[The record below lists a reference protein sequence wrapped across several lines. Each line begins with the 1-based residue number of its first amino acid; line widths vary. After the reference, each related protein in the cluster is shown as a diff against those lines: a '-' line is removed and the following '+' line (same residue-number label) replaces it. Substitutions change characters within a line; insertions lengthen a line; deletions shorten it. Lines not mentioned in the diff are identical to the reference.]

1 MLTCSRTTLSW
12 VRASG
17 PRYHIILWVLSQALC
32 SSTCGYLLQQSSW
45 STSLL
50 PWFAVVDAPICSEK
64 LVQMTNTYQNVY
76 DEAVNVA
83 LMQVHTV

>member
-1 MLTCSRTTLSW
+1 M
-12 VRASG
+12 
-17 PRYHIILWVLSQALC
+17 
-32 SSTCGYLLQQSSW
+32 
-45 STSLL
+45 L